1 MPLILGRKAG
11 QKLIITLAPDADPLE
26 CLRALQAD
34 GIEITVK
41 EINDH
46 RTMVRLMIDAPRE
59 LRVLRDELV
68 EHDDATTHLKQCGTG
83 RIDGDNDD
91 APHEALCQ

>member
-11 QKLIITLAPDADPLE
+11 QKLIITLAPGADPLE

-46 RTMVRLMIDAPRE
+46 RTMVRLMVDAPRE
-59 LRVLRDELV
+59 LRVLREELV
-68 EHDDATTHLKQCGTG
+68 SYETLPG
-83 RIDGDNDD
+83 
-91 APHEALCQ
+91 

>member
-11 QKLIITLAPDADPLE
+11 QKLIITLAPGADPQE
-26 CLRALQAD
+26 CLRALQAN

-46 RTMVRLMIDAPRE
+46 RTMVRLMVDAPRE
-59 LRVLRDELV
+59 LRVLRDELE
-68 EHDDATTHLKQCGTG
+68 EHDDASNYLKQCGNR
-83 RIDGDNDD
+83 RIDGVSDD
-91 APHEALCQ
+91 APGEALCQ